1 MSSIIFTGVKAHDDT
16 CRASL
21 VTLQAA
27 IAGTPT
33 QATVNA
39 AYITHYRNCRA
50 SAIANGCGTDVFV
63 TALRELKVGGS

>member
-1 MSSIIFTGVKAHDDT
+1 MSSIIQSGVKAHDDA

-33 QATVNA
+33 QATVNTA
-39 AYITHYRNCRA
+39 TIVHYRACRT
-50 SAIANGCGTDVFV
+50 SALANGCSPNQFINALKELGT
-63 TALRELKVGGS
+63 GGS